1 MYKGDKKAAQ
11 PLEHKV
17 VKGDIGAILE
27 FVLQM
32 RVANKIDL

>member
-1 MYKGDKKAAQ
+1 MYTGDKKAAQ

-17 VKGDIGAILE
+17 LKRDIGAILQ